1 MVAREGHTK
10 TKMWWGA
17 RGQFSRYGL
26 IDPRSRELIHSDV
39 FGSCE
44 DFPCLNSSSPYP
56 PRETALPFCE
66 ALVILPG
73 LGCNRTAVL
82 EEARTR
88 SSQPFDAK
96 ERYES
101 FDCIR
106 HCPALW
112 SPLTVGIPSRTVPFL
127 QSAIE
132 IPAFQIQVL
141 NPARD
146 AYLSP
151 TIVATREWDP
161 PKAAAFATIFGRPQP
176 QDGCWFIDVGAN
188 VGFFSLLA
196 AALGC
201 HVVAIEPQRE
211 PFELLSSSVLAN
223 AYDGLIHPK
232 NLLLSACGKTDSFK
246 LEKMSLEGRQ
256 HFAGASYAVHA
267 EAGCTD
273 CVRSTC
279 LDELLLELPTGTTVR
294 LLKLDAEG
302 AEASI
307 LLGALGSISRLNIEA
322 IVLEYY
328 PLTASRR
335 EHLRLLP
342 SVLESVMRIG
352 SYELFSESARDFRVV
367 DSSMLQGFDGS
378 VRDAHELWLVKDPS
392 IIEPIAQAVRTVK
405 ARSVNSKLQQASC
418 SAIAPFDD
426 VPFSTGW
433 TARSTVRSECPTDE
447 CRVLGDRNC
456 SGNDVLLIPS
466 SRLISAPFSPWC
478 YACCNLNYF
487 QCLAQLY
494 TTQLPGIEGANQQLL
509 PVAYPVPSLQFYQYA
524 SLLTWFAWK
533 SAVQR
538 YRLGYPDPQGQ
549 HARWTD
555 AGLQAMHEVKLEDFE
570 VAWRTAGWP
579 WGVLWFDDIPVG
591 PSFFELIADSHQ
603 WWMAHGDLLEVDG
616 DV

>member
-1 MVAREGHTK
+1 
-10 TKMWWGA
+10 
-17 RGQFSRYGL
+17 
-26 IDPRSRELIHSDV
+26 
-39 FGSCE
+39 
-44 DFPCLNSSSPYP
+44 
-56 PRETALPFCE
+56 
-66 ALVILPG
+66 
-73 LGCNRTAVL
+73 
-82 EEARTR
+82 
-88 SSQPFDAK
+88 
-96 ERYES
+96 
-101 FDCIR
+101 
-106 HCPALW
+106 
-112 SPLTVGIPSRTVPFL
+112 
-127 QSAIE
+127 
-132 IPAFQIQVL
+132 
-141 NPARD
+141 
-146 AYLSP
+146 
-151 TIVATREWDP
+151 
-161 PKAAAFATIFGRPQP
+161 
-176 QDGCWFIDVGAN
+176 
-188 VGFFSLLA
+188 
-196 AALGC
+196 
-201 HVVAIEPQRE
+201 
-211 PFELLSSSVLAN
+211 
-223 AYDGLIHPK
+223 
-232 NLLLSACGKTDSFK
+232 
-246 LEKMSLEGRQ
+246 
-256 HFAGASYAVHA
+256 
-267 EAGCTD
+267 
-273 CVRSTC
+273 
-279 LDELLLELPTGTTVR
+279 
-294 LLKLDAEG
+294 
-302 AEASI
+302 
-307 LLGALGSISRLNIEA
+307 
-322 IVLEYY
+322 
-328 PLTASRR
+328 
-335 EHLRLLP
+335 
-342 SVLESVMRIG
+342 
-352 SYELFSESARDFRVV
+352 
-367 DSSMLQGFDGS
+367 MLQGFDGS

-426 VPFSTGW
+426 VPFATGW

-466 SRLISAPFSPWC
+466 SRLTSAPFSPWC